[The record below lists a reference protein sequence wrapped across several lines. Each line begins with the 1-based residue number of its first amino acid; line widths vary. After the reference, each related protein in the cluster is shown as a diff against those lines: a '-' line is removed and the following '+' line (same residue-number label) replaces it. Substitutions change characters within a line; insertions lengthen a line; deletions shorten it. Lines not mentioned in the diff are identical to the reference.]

1 MSSTVTNYSNQI
13 NTHFPV
19 AGEDNDSQGF
29 RTNFSNIQNAF
40 ATTSDEITNLQ
51 INAVSL
57 SATND
62 FGDNVIKRAA
72 FQDCSQVINDLGTI
86 APGAVTLDYTLGSYQ
101 YGTAYASGTTYTF
114 NVTNWPPS
122 GKLGTIRIGVST
134 TSSGSLKL
142 GFSGGT
148 ISLLSTSTSLPV
160 TYTQTNPIVWE
171 LFTVDGGTNII
182 AYQLK

>member
-13 NTHFPV
+13 NTYFPV

-40 ATTSDEITNLQ
+40 VVTSDEITNLQ
-51 INAVSL
+51 INNVSL

-72 FQDCSQVINDLGTI
+72 FQDCSQVINNLGTI
-86 APGAVTLDYTLGSYQ
+86 TPGVVTVDYTLGSYQ
-101 YGTAYASGTTYTF
+101 YSTAYASATTYIF
-114 NVTNWPPS
+114 NVSNWPPS

-171 LFTVDGGTNII
+171 LFTVDGGTNIT